1 MSIEIP
7 KGTHGVSPQ
16 RSVASS
22 FDGVKP
28 SKSVSQ
34 EPNSKISREPVDYS
48 TLPRSQ
54 SVKDAQSFQISDNDI
69 AKLVNSVLMEQQ
81 KPVPAGLNA
90 KDTPN
95 NLQAGI
101 VQNLKQNDYPVPS
114 ALR

>member
-1 MSIEIP
+1 
-7 KGTHGVSPQ
+7 
-16 RSVASS
+16 
-22 FDGVKP
+22 
-28 SKSVSQ
+28 
-34 EPNSKISREPVDYS
+34 
-48 TLPRSQ
+48 
-54 SVKDAQSFQISDNDI
+54 
-69 AKLVNSVLMEQQ
+69 MEQQ